1 MRAAMSDW
9 GEGNMLKQENE
20 TLWREKWNLIDDNI
34 RLSGRLTNL
43 EEEKVILLLQK
54 TLTTYVQEE
63 AERAVKEYKKQ
74 VNFIR
79 TQSFLL

>member
-1 MRAAMSDW
+1 MRADAMSEDYLW
-9 GEGNMLKQENE
+9 HQENR

-63 AERAVKEYKKQ
+63 AERAVKQYKKQ
-74 VNFIR
+74 VNSIR